1 MSTSTRAKP
10 YTSVYSTVGLAVML
24 TIFCWPSG
32 FASAQDVNEEI
43 RRATEIAIANSIG
56 EALSDSLDR
65 SVDIREALV
74 DASDTFYSQ
83 GAYGWI
89 AQGDDSAGGS
99 SNVDVD
105 FDVTSYRALG
115 GSTLRFN
122 DKTFGGFALSATNVT
137 TEVDIDAFGQSSSQ
151 EQTLNFYTLAGNGAF
166 FLSKRKRSRFWAN
179 GLYQFTYIDL
189 DSDVVDDSYSNSISP
204 SLNYAIDFAPVT
216 VELAGGLNYSTNSE
230 SDDTYT
236 NNQAS
241 VKLKTNIGSFV
252 PQLLVSLTADL
263 GSATEDGSLSI
274 RPEINYRRDNLAF
287 GLGYSTSRQTEDDI
301 IRQNEAFV
309 NFRWRF

>member
-1 MSTSTRAKP
+1 MSTRMQANPRSFIP
-10 YTSVYSTVGLAVML
+10 SGVGLTAL
-24 TIFCWPSG
+24 LAIFGSPVND
-32 FASAQDVNEEI
+32 AQAQDVNEEI

-65 SVDIREALV
+65 SVNVRELLSE
-74 DASDTFYSQ
+74 ASDTFYSQ

-89 AQGDDSAGGS
+89 AQGDDSATNGS
-99 SNVDVD
+99 NIDVD

-115 GSTLRFN
+115 GNTFRFN
-122 DKTFGGFALSATNVT
+122 ERTFGGFALSATNVT
-137 TEVDIDAFGQSSSQ
+137 TEVEVLGNENES
-151 EQTLNFYTLAGNGAF
+151 TLNFYTLAGNGAF
-166 FLSKRKRSRFWAN
+166 FISKAQRSRFWVN

-189 DSDVVDDSYSNSISP
+189 DTPGVDNSYSNSISP
-204 SLNYAIDFAPVT
+204 SLNYAMDFQPMT
-216 VELAGGLNYSTNSE
+216 VELAGGINYSTNSE

-241 VKLKTNIGSFV
+241 VKFKTDIGNFV
-252 PQLLVSLTADL
+252 PQLLVSLTSDL
-263 GSATEDGSLSI
+263 GSFTDDGSLSI
-274 RPEINYRRDNLAF
+274 RPEVNYRRDNLAF
-287 GLGYSTSRQTEDDI
+287 GVGYSTSRQTEDDI

>member
-1 MSTSTRAKP
+1 MKRTKP
-10 YTSVYSTVGLAVML
+10 LHSFLFLSGLAVL
-24 TIFCWPSG
+24 CSPFDTVN
-32 FASAQDVNEEI
+32 AQDVNEEI

-65 SVDIREALV
+65 SVNIRELLT

-89 AQGDDSAGGS
+89 AQGDDSASSG

-115 GSTLRFN
+115 GNTFRFN

-137 TEVDIDAFGQSSSQ
+137 TEVDIDAFGQSNSQ
-151 EQTLNFYTLAGNGAF
+151 ESTLNFYTLAGNGAF
-166 FLSKRKRSRFWAN
+166 FLSKKKRSRFWAN

-189 DSDVVDDSYSNSISP
+189 DTPGVDNSYSNSLSP
-204 SLNYAIDFAPVT
+204 SLNYAVDFQPVT
-216 VELAGGLNYSTNSE
+216 VELAGGINYSTNSE

-241 VKLKTNIGSFV
+241 VKLKTDIGNFV
-252 PQLLVSLTADL
+252 PQLLVSLTSDL
-263 GSATEDGSLSI
+263 GSLTEDGSLSV
-274 RPEINYRRDNLAF
+274 RPEVNYRRNNLAF
-287 GLGYSTSRQTEDDI
+287 GIGYSTSRQTEDDI